1 MTKYTNIERE
11 AIMLIRKTMLAK
23 PDIIK
28 EIMKDMAYM
37 QSFNILRQVALELT
51 QMQAVTRVFADS
63 AKAIMNQDMEYFDV
77 SN

>member
-37 QSFNILRQVALELT
+37 QSFNILRQVALELA

>member
-1 MTKYTNIERE
+1 MTKYTIIERE
-11 AIMLIRKTMLAK
+11 AIMLIRKTMLTK

-37 QSFNILRQVALELT
+37 QSFNILRQVALELD

-63 AKAIMNQDMEYFDV
+63 AKAIMNQNMEYFDV